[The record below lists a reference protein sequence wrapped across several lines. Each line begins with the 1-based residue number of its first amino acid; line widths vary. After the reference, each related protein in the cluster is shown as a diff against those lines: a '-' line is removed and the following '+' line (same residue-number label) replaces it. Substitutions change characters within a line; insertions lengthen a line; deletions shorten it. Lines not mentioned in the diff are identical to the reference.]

1 MRTWQR
7 VLMVLAAAVAAFVI
21 MVPEAD
27 ARRLG
32 GGRSFGKQSNIVPKR
47 ADQAPAAGQS
57 ARQQP
62 GNAAAAGQQRNRW
75 LGPIGGLAAGLGLAW
90 LASSLGLS
98 EEFGTI
104 ILIGLL
110 LALGLMLY
118 RRFAGSARPRPA
130 LQGAG
135 GPALRDSLRP
145 HPMAAPGGAAAHPAT
160 AAAAGP
166 AGVPADFDVDG
177 FVHQAKVQFIRL
189 QAVFDAGDLADLR
202 EFTTPEVFAELKL
215 QIEQGG
221 GAPQRTDVVQLDA
234 ELLGIERTATEYLAG
249 VRYSGMLR
257 EQPDEPAAPF
267 AEVWTLSKPIAGEGG
282 WVLAGIQQAG

>member
-1 MRTWQR
+1 MKHWQR
-7 VLMVLAAAVAAFVI
+7 FLMMLAAGVTAFMMAV
-21 MVPEAD
+21 PDAD

-32 GGRSFGKQSNIVPKR
+32 GGRSFGKQSDILRQRN
-47 ADQAPAAGQS
+47 APAQPPAGQA

-62 GNAAAAGQQRNRW
+62 PAGAAASGGNRW
-75 LGPIGGLAAGLGLAW
+75 LGPLGGLAAGLGLAW

-104 ILIGLL
+104 ILIGLM

-118 RRFAGSARPRPA
+118 RRLVASQRRPSLQSAS
-130 LQGAG
+130 
-135 GPALRDSLRP
+135 GPTMRETLAR
-145 HPMAAPGGAAAHPAT
+145 HPMAAPGGGAAAMPVVDH
-160 AAAAGP
+160 AGGP
-166 AGVPADFDVDG
+166 VGVPADFDVDA

-189 QAVFDAGDLADLR
+189 QAVFDAGDLKDLR

-215 QIEQGG
+215 QIEQSR

-234 ELLGIERTATEYLAG
+234 ELLGIETTPTEYVAS

-257 EQPDEPAAPF
+257 EQADGAAEPF
-267 AEVWTLSKPIAGEGG
+267 AEVWNLAKPADGAGG
-282 WVLAGIQQAG
+282 WVLAGIQQVE

>member
-1 MRTWQR
+1 MKTWQR
-7 VLMVLAAAVAAFVI
+7 FLMMVAAGVTAFV
-21 MVPEAD
+21 MAVPEAD

-32 GGRSFGKQSNIVPKR
+32 GGRSFGKQSDIVR
-47 ADQAPAAGQS
+47 QRNAPAQPPAGQA

-62 GNAAAAGQQRNRW
+62 AGGAAAAGGNRW

-118 RRFAGSARPRPA
+118 RRLVASQRRPA

-135 GPALRDSLRP
+135 GPMQREALRP
-145 HPMAAPGGAAAHPAT
+145 HPMAAPGGSGF
-160 AAAAGP
+160 AAAATEAVVRP
-166 AGVPADFDVDG
+166 IGVPAGFDVDG

-189 QAVFDAGDLADLR
+189 QAVFDAGDLKDLR
-202 EFTTPEVFAELKL
+202 EFTSPEVFAELKL
-215 QIEQGG
+215 QLEQAG
-221 GAPQRTDVVQLDA
+221 GAEQRTDVVQLEA
-234 ELLGIERTATEYLAG
+234 ELLGIETTPTEYIAA
-249 VRYSGMLR
+249 VRYTGMLR
-257 EQPDEPAAPF
+257 EQPGQAAEAF
-267 AEVWTLSKPIAGEGG
+267 EETWNLAKPVDGAGG
-282 WVLAGIQQAG
+282 WILAGIQQGE